1 VSRLNVVDSS
11 AWLEYFGGTV
21 RAKLFAKPIES
32 PDTLIVPVISLYEV
46 FKKVNR
52 DFGEEQALAA
62 ASVMQSGQVISLEP
76 DLAIDAGRLRLPLA
90 ASLSY
95 STARQYDATLW
106 TQDEH
111 FKGLAGVKYF
121 LKKG

>member
-1 VSRLNVVDSS
+1 
-11 AWLEYFGGTV
+11 
-21 RAKLFAKPIES
+21 
-32 PDTLIVPVISLYEV
+32 
-46 FKKVNR
+46 
-52 DFGEEQALAA
+52 
-62 ASVMQSGQVISLEP
+62 LEP

-90 ASLSY
+90 ASLIY